1 MSVCP
6 TRESSFA
13 TSVSG
18 RLAAFLPD
26 NPDPDSLL
34 DGFLS
39 YTAELGLKLYEAQ
52 EDAVLEIFGGNH
64 VIITTP
70 TGSGKSLVG
79 LAAHFEAVARGL
91 HSYYT
96 APVKALV
103 SEKFFALCDEL
114 GAANVGMVTGDGAIN
129 PDAPVVCCTQE
140 ILANLALRNGADAP
154 VNSVVMDEFHF
165 YADRDR
171 GWAWQVPLLELT
183 RTQMILMS
191 ATLGP
196 TGRFADD
203 LQRRSGREVAT
214 VTGAQRPVPL
224 TFTYRETTLH
234 QSLEELLE
242 LRRVPAYIV
251 HFTQKAAT
259 ERAQALTSLNVLSK
273 DEKTQV
279 AAEIA
284 DFRFDSPFGRD
295 IGRFVKAGIGVHH
308 AGMLPKYRLLVERL
322 AGTGLLKLIC
332 GTDTLG
338 VGVNVP
344 IRTVVFTQLCKFD
357 GRDTRVLSVRDF
369 SQIAGRAGRRGFDD
383 EGFVWCQA
391 PEHEVEYAVA
401 LEKAREKFGD
411 DAAKLRKVHR
421 PSPPKRGYAP
431 WNAATFDRLAS
442 GQPEALRSQFD
453 VSHSMLMNVLD
464 RPGDGCAAMRR
475 LLTDNHETRA
485 ANRTHIRR
493 AIAIYRSLVN
503 TQVVEL
509 LDEPDELDRLVR
521 VNVDL
526 QAEFDL
532 TQPLSPFALDAI
544 EFLDP
549 DESAYPLDVLS
560 VLEATLENPTVVLER
575 QRDMARTDLLAEL
588 KAEGVEYE
596 ERMERLEQV
605 EWPKPLR
612 DWLYDNFNAW
622 STRHPWLRND
632 NVRPKSVARD
642 MRERAMTFREYVNHY
657 GIKGS
662 EGVLLR
668 YLSDAYK
675 ALIRN
680 VPEHRR
686 TDSIVELT
694 RWLGDVVRTTDSSL
708 IDEWER
714 LEQLAAN

>member
-1 MSVCP
+1 MAVERS
-6 TRESSFA
+6 TA
-13 TSVSG
+13 G
-18 RLAAFLPD
+18 RLTEFLPAD
-26 NPDPDSLL
+26 PDADSLL
-34 DGFLS
+34 EGFLD
-39 YTAELGLKLYEAQ
+39 YTAEIGLELYEAQ
-52 EDAVLEIFGGNH
+52 EDAILEIFGGNH

-79 LAAHFEAVARGL
+79 LAAHFEAVARGQR
-91 HSYYT
+91 SYYT

-103 SEKFFALCDEL
+103 SEKFFALCEEL
-114 GAANVGMVTGDGAIN
+114 GAANVGMVTGDGAVN

-140 ILANLALRNGADAP
+140 ILANLALRNGADAQ
-154 VNSVVMDEFHF
+154 VDSVVMDEFHF

-196 TGRFADD
+196 TRRFADD

-214 VTGAQRPVPL
+214 VTGAERPVPL

-234 QSLEELLE
+234 QSLDELLE

-251 HFTQKAAT
+251 HFTQRAAT

-273 DEKTQV
+273 DEKALV
-279 AAEIA
+279 AAEIV

-295 IGRFVKAGIGVHH
+295 ISRFVKAGIGVHH

-322 AGTGLLKLIC
+322 AGAGLLKLIC

-344 IRTVVFTQLCKFD
+344 IRTVVFTQLCKYD

-369 SQIAGRAGRRGFDD
+369 QQIAGRAGRRGFDH

-391 PEHEVEYAVA
+391 PEHEVEYAMA
-401 LEKAREKFGD
+401 LEKARERFGD
-411 DAAKLRKVHR
+411 DPAKLRKVRR

-431 WNAATFDRLAS
+431 WNADTFERLAS
-442 GQPEALRSQFD
+442 GEPELLRSQFD

-493 AIAIYRSLVN
+493 AIAIYRSL
-503 TQVVEL
+503 TETRVVEQL
-509 LDEPDELDRLVR
+509 AEPDELDRLVR

-544 EFLDP
+544 EFLDV
-549 DESAYPLDVLS
+549 DEPTHPLDVLS

-575 QRDMARTDLLAEL
+575 QRDLARTDLLAEM
-588 KAEGVEYE
+588 KAEGVDYE
-596 ERMERLEQV
+596 ERMERLEEV

-612 DWLYDNFNAW
+612 DWLYDSFNAW
-622 STRHPWLRND
+622 STHHPWLRSE

-642 MRERAMTFREYVNHY
+642 LRERAMTFREYVNHY

-675 ALIRN
+675 ALVRN
-680 VPEHRR
+680 VPEDRR
-686 TDSIVELT
+686 TDDIVELT
-694 RWLGDVVRTTDSSL
+694 RWLGELVRDTDSSL

-714 LEQLAAN
+714 LEQLSNEEDQVGAR